1 MLYQKSV
8 HLIVHNL
15 ASLLITSILMLC
27 RKFSVNCME
36 NYTYY
41 ILNTLLIDYV
51 INYKYLVV
59 HGTDC
64 LIRAV
69 HFVAVIVGAL

>member
-1 MLYQKSV
+1 MLHQKSV

-36 NYTYY
+36 NFI

>member
-27 RKFSVNCME
+27 RKYSVNCME
-36 NYTYY
+36 NFI

-51 INYKYLVV
+51 NNYRVLFLTVLPKFQY
-59 HGTDC
+59 
-64 LIRAV
+64 
-69 HFVAVIVGAL
+69 

>member
-1 MLYQKSV
+1 MKNF
-8 HLIVHNL
+8 I
-15 ASLLITSILMLC
+15 
-27 RKFSVNCME
+27 
-36 NYTYY
+36 

-69 HFVAVIVGAL
+69 HLVPVIVGAL

>member
-1 MLYQKSV
+1 MLHQKSV

-36 NYTYY
+36 NFI

-51 INYKYLVV
+51 INYRVLFLTVPPKFQ
-59 HGTDC
+59 C
-64 LIRAV
+64 
-69 HFVAVIVGAL
+69 